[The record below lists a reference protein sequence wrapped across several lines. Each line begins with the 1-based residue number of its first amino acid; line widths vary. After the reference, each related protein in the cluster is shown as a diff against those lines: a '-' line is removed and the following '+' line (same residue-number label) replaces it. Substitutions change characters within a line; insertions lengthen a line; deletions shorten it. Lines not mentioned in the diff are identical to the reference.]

1 MSGPDAPGGD
11 AGPPASGGAA
21 GAPQGDAR
29 PGGRDAEAAAPL
41 PGGVPSPGY
50 RSGMTTAR
58 IVLFGATGFTG
69 RLTAEALVRRGARPL
84 LAGRDQGRLDALAA
98 SLGTDP
104 PTAVADVSRPESV
117 RRLIEPGDVL
127 ISTVGPFLRWGEAAV
142 TGAIDAGAVY
152 LDSTGEPP
160 FIKRVFQRYGPA
172 AAARGAALLTA
183 FGYDYVPG
191 NLAAALA
198 LDKAGTEAVRV
209 DVGYFVSGDMAR
221 RASAGTR
228 ASALGMIL
236 EPMHGFREGR
246 IVREEGRTRVF
257 RVGGRRRHGLAVGAS
272 EHFTL
277 PPAHPGLREVN
288 VYLGWLGALTRP
300 AGLLA
305 RATPFVA
312 AIPGVRRAT
321 EALADRVLRS
331 GGTPSAAGP
340 DVSSQIVAEAYDGR
354 GRLLAAVELDGG
366 DPYDFTAEIL
376 AWAAVTALEDG
387 VRGTGALGP
396 VDAFGLDALTQGC
409 AEAGLNEAA

>member
-29 PGGRDAEAAAPL
+29 PGGRDAVAAAPL